1 VLEQLSSKKRKDYN
15 ISREDKQWVRNRP
28 ITQIITI
35 KQTTNENNFTY
46 HTGLQTGLT

>member
-15 ISREDKQWVRNRP
+15 ISREDKQWVRN